1 MRMCGYGA
9 SRHIM
14 GGGLSPSGK
23 VDSLSSRNQG
33 VVFAPYF
40 SRLKMTGIPKPL
52 GSGSMADT
60 PAMVSQVR
68 CTGVR
73 FGAGC
78 KVGVPCACDGA
89 LVMSGS
95 GAGGNV
101 LAPCRLVLVVTAW
114 RAYVG
119 ARLRGAACLVL
130 CWGSRRSLS
139 TWTGR
144 QSADAIQYLVELT
157 RLCS

>member
-1 MRMCGYGA
+1 
-9 SRHIM
+9 M

-101 LAPCRLVLVVTAW
+101 LAPCCMVLIFTAW
-114 RAYVG
+114 QAYVG
-119 ARLRGAACLVL
+119 TY
-130 CWGSRRSLS
+130 LS
-139 TWTGR
+139 KAMCQKHDW
-144 QSADAIQYLVELT
+144 
-157 RLCS
+157 